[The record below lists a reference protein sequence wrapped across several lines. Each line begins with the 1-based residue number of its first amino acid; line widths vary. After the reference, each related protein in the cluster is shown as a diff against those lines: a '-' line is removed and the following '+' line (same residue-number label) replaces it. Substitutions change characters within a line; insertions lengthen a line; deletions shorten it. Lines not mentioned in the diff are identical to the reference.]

1 MQHLPH
7 TGLFLLWK
15 VALQIRI
22 QGRLKIRPCIA
33 TICKMQQVCF
43 YDNNSTK
50 QLNKENINTIY
61 LIKKPEHIFDVQA
74 FDIWL
79 PDLGSNQ
86 GPAD

>member
-1 MQHLPH
+1 
-7 TGLFLLWK
+7 
-15 VALQIRI
+15 
-22 QGRLKIRPCIA
+22 
-33 TICKMQQVCF
+33 MQQVCF